1 MAGFNSKKT
10 SKQKV
15 GFKNRKESVSN
26 TPNSEVDSKSKFAK
40 SVNRDDSI
48 NNSDNKSKSNLNT
61 NLNGKKRFN
70 VNIRETSSLRRVEE
84 NDDGVSDNELEKLAE
99 EIELPRYITD
109 VKSCEEK
116 LFIHMINHS
125 QKKDFEPFML
135 GEPNML
141 ISNML
146 DEYIEK
152 SKEEFVPQ
160 DNIDLDSKSNSFSR
174 KR

>member
-1 MAGFNSKKT
+1 MAGFNSKRT

-15 GFKNRKESVSN
+15 GFKNRKETVSN
-26 TPNSEVDSKSKFAK
+26 TPNSETDSKSKFAK
-40 SVNRDDSI
+40 SVDRDDSV
-48 NNSDNKSKSNLNT
+48 NDSDNKSKSNLNT

-70 VNIRETSSLRRVEE
+70 VNSRETSSLRRVEE
-84 NDDGVSDNELEKLAE
+84 NGDGVSDNDLEKLAE

-152 SKEEFVPQ
+152 SKEEFIPQ